1 MDKQYFRMMAA
12 YNQWANGLLYDA
24 AAELAEEEYTRD
36 VCAFFKSMMGTLNH
50 LVVTDRIWIK
60 RFCGTGEAPSALD
73 TILHEDFATLRAARQ
88 AEDQRII
95 DWVESQSDEVFKGT
109 FTYTPVTNPQPV
121 TQRLAPALV
130 HLFNHQTHHRGQAH
144 MILSVLGKNPP
155 SMDLIYFQRSSEGK
169 RFA

>member
-1 MDKQYFRMMAA
+1 MDKHYFTMMAA

-24 AAELAEEEYTRD
+24 AAKLSTEEFTRD
-36 VCAFFKSMMGTLNH
+36 VCAFFRSMMGTLNH
-50 LVVTDRIWIK
+50 LLVTDRIWMK
-60 RFCGTGEAPSALD
+60 RFSGEGEAPSALD
-73 TILHEDFATLRAARQ
+73 AILHEDLEALRSARK

-95 DWVESQSDEVFKGT
+95 DWIARQDEDALRGT
-109 FTYTPVTNPQPV
+109 FTYTPITNPQPV

-155 SMDLIYFQRSSEGK
+155 SMDLIYYQRTSEGS